1 MPSTYSMIENS
12 SVIVIFLKSDRIRL
26 LLPKG
31 WFGMVLQMMRLQ
43 VGFASQVRIFI
54 AQYELNILLKL
65 PDVML
70 CSSRGVL

>member
-1 MPSTYSMIENS
+1 
-12 SVIVIFLKSDRIRL
+12 
-26 LLPKG
+26 
-31 WFGMVLQMMRLQ
+31 MVLQMMRLQ

>member
-1 MPSTYSMIENS
+1 MPSTYSMIGNS
-12 SVIVIFLKSDRIRL
+12 SVIVIFFKSDRTKL
-26 LLPKG
+26 LRKG